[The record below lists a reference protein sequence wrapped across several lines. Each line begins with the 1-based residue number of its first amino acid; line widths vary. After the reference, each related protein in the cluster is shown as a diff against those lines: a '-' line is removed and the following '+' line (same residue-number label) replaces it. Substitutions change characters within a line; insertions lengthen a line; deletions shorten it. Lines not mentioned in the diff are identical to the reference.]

1 MHKCNRCKKQF
12 KFLSYLLRH
21 ENNKIQCEEILE
33 TKDKPKDVID
43 INNMLYKI
51 LDELDNPSLATNIKN
66 MINSII
72 EFNNNN
78 EPKIDEDIEEDIDED
93 IDDNNS
99 NKNKCNKCNKCNKKF
114 SSRQGLSR
122 HKLKQRCKELAINTN
137 SVKPQQ
143 SNLTFD
149 NIINSNLSVADNIDS
164 IDNSVVNN
172 NTTNNNITNNNEYT
186 INLNPFRCE
195 TLEHI
200 TLEDFKIIYKSVN
213 NIDNK
218 LSYFIYKRNPDNI
231 YFYKN
236 NVNKNIVSFMNDK
249 MEIQT
254 MTHDQFIKEL
264 KTNIN
269 DSKIELFCIFKNNL
283 SRDEIYKYMKN
294 MIVYHT
300 NLINNDIAKKDINN
314 SLIALLDI
322 AYRDKDKKDTINK
335 IVKKLCK
342 DKDIKKKYQ
351 RKHKDRIKLKMLRTK
366 EYDIKPPIDNTD
378 PKNLYNIKTEI
389 NNALS
394 QSIRNNLDI

>member
-21 ENNKIQCEEILE
+21 QHNKIQCEEIIE

-51 LDELDNPSLATNIKN
+51 LEDLDNPLLATNIKN
-66 MINSII
+66 MINNII
-72 EFNNNN
+72 EFNNNKNNNN
-78 EPKIDEDIEEDIDED
+78 ETNIDEDIEHDIEN
-93 IDDNNS
+93 IDNNNS
-99 NKNKCNKCNKCNKKF
+99 NKNKCNKCNKKF

-122 HKLKQRCKELAINTN
+122 HKLKQRCKALSIKTN
-137 SVKPQQ
+137 SENPQT

-149 NIINSNLSVADNIDS
+149 NIINSNLSVS
-164 IDNSVVNN
+164 DNSDNSIVN

-269 DSKIELFCIFKNNL
+269 DSKIELFCIFKNDL

-335 IVKKLCK
+335 IVKKLGK

-366 EYDIKPPIDNTD
+366 EYDIKPQTDNTD

-394 QSIRNNLDI
+394 QFARNNIDI